1 VTSIKHLSVHKIAS
15 GNCKDELIRIGND
28 VVNGLDCRRI
38 NAVDEMPAKLDE
50 TERESLQRRDEELLE
65 QMEYLLT
72 RPQNQSGRIRIMGWD
87 IEFVDGASLY
97 YMLKVN
103 VIEKY
108 NDFYTT
114 SSSPRILDCG
124 ANIGISVLRYKQL
137 YPAARITAFEA
148 DPDLCKVLR
157 RNLDRN
163 NLQDVD
169 VVEAAV
175 WCRDEPVKFVRVDD
189 SQSGFIGDGEHHD
202 GSRIERVRGVSLLRY
217 LDVQI
222 DLLKLDI
229 EGSEFEVLPSI
240 RDKLHNVRQIMLEVH
255 HSVDR
260 ADQLQDIFDVLSN
273 ARFNTLVNAKWA
285 PPSHKP
291 YVRPN
296 GALFDEPFL
305 IWAWR

>member
-1 VTSIKHLSVHKIAS
+1 
-15 GNCKDELIRIGND
+15 
-28 VVNGLDCRRI
+28 
-38 NAVDEMPAKLDE
+38 
-50 TERESLQRRDEELLE
+50 
-65 QMEYLLT
+65 
-72 RPQNQSGRIRIMGWD
+72 MGWD

-175 WCRDEPVKFVRVDD
+175 WRRDEPVEFVKVDD
-189 SQSGFIGDGEHHD
+189 SQSGFIGDGEHHNR
-202 GSRIERVRGVSLLRY
+202 SRIKRVRGVSLLQY
-217 LDVQI
+217 LDAQI

-240 RDKLHNVRQIMLEVH
+240 RDKLHNVEQIILEVH

-260 ADQLQDIFDVLSN
+260 TDRLRDIFDVLSE

-291 YVRPN
+291 YVRPS
-296 GALFDEPFL
+296 GAMFDEPFL

>member
-1 VTSIKHLSVHKIAS
+1 MRLRRMALKNL
-15 GNCKDELIRIGND
+15 
-28 VVNGLDCRRI
+28 RRI
-38 NAVDEMPAKLDE
+38 RYL
-50 TERESLQRRDEELLE
+50 LRRDKEPYKSYW
-65 QMEYLLT
+65 QMDYDLLT
-72 RPQNQSGRIRIMGWD
+72 RPANQPGRINIMGWD
-87 IEFVDGASLY
+87 IEFVDGISLY
-97 YMLKVN
+97 HMLRVN
-103 VIEKY
+103 VIERY

-114 SSSPRILDCG
+114 NPSPRILDCG
-124 ANIGISVLRYKQL
+124 ANIGVSVLRYKKL

-175 WCRDEPVKFVRVDD
+175 WCKDEPVDFVRIDD
-189 SQSGFIGDGEHHD
+189 SQSGFIGNNKYHD
-202 GSRIERVRGVSLLRY
+202 RGRIKSVRGVSLLQY
-217 LDVQI
+217 LDVQT

-240 RDKLHNVRQIMLEVH
+240 KDRLHNVRQIMLEIH

-260 ADQLQDIFDVLSN
+260 TDRLRDALGILSN
-273 ARFNTLVNAKWA
+273 TGFNTVVNAKWA

-291 YVRPN
+291 YVRLS
-296 GALFDEPFL
+296 GSLFDEPLL

>member
-1 VTSIKHLSVHKIAS
+1 MFTRLRKAARKNL
-15 GNCKDELIRIGND
+15 
-28 VVNGLDCRRI
+28 RR
-38 NAVDEMPAKLDE
+38 LQY
-50 TERESLQRRDEELLE
+50 SLRRDKEPYKSRW
-65 QMEYLLT
+65 QMEYDLLT
-72 RPQNQSGRIRIMGWD
+72 RPYNQPGRIRIMGWD
-87 IEFVDGASLY
+87 IEFVDGISLY
-97 YMLKVN
+97 HMLKIN
-103 VIEKY
+103 VVERY
-108 NDFYTT
+108 NDFYATKP
-114 SSSPRILDCG
+114 SPRILDCG

-137 YPAARITAFEA
+137 YPAARIIAFEA

-175 WCRDEPVKFVRVDD
+175 WCRDEPVEFVKVDD
-189 SQSGFIGDGEHHD
+189 SQSGFIGGDEHHD
-202 GSRIERVRGVSLLRY
+202 RSRIKRVRGVSLLQY

-240 RDKLHNVRQIMLEVH
+240 RDKLHNVEQIILEVH

-260 ADQLQDIFDVLSN
+260 TDRLRDIFDVLSE

-291 YVRPN
+291 YVRPVD
-296 GALFDEPFL
+296 AMFDEPFL